1 MSCCSDNYLVP
12 GANPNIPPPP
22 PVPAPQL
29 IINGNYNLVVAND
42 PIANT
47 DTLSLNPLI
56 FAEYLQ
62 IAPLTNLGTFQ
73 LQPLGLTMTP
83 PYHVVPY
90 VKANYGPGLIP
101 RVTIGQ
107 NTNSIDFSVH
117 DAITGNNMNGCLID
131 FIASGYIYTSLPL
144 VPKTFT
150 FTNFF
155 NGGTYSIGPGIY
167 NSGSDTTLQQEIT
180 SQIPADYYFR
190 NNRTGVKVTMSY
202 AGIIY
207 GADLFP
213 QQQSF
218 QAGISKINNSISNQI
233 AFKSTSGNQV
243 GPPNPLG
250 GANWGTVIPN
260 TNFVQVTNN
269 VIFNEN
275 DQLWY
280 SWAFTQTGVYGS
292 ISNLQM
298 SLQIDYMGY

>member
-1 MSCCSDNYLVP
+1 MSCCSDNWVVP
-12 GANPNIPPPP
+12 GANPAIPPPEP
-22 PVPAPQL
+22 PQL
-29 IINGNYNLVVAND
+29 IISGNYNLVVAND

-56 FAEYLQ
+56 FGEILEIPAG
-62 IAPLTNLGTFQ
+62 TNLGTFQ
-73 LQPLGLTMTP
+73 LEPLGITLTP
-83 PYHVVPY
+83 PYHVIPN
-90 VKANYGPGLIP
+90 VKANYPTGQVPK
-101 RVTIGQ
+101 VTIGQ

-117 DAITGNNMNGCLID
+117 DAITGNNMNECVID
-131 FIASGYIYTSLPL
+131 FMVSAYVFTSLPL

-150 FTNFF
+150 FTPFF
-155 NGGTYSIGPGIY
+155 NGGAYSIGPGIY

-207 GADLFP
+207 GGDLFP
-213 QQQSF
+213 QQQAF
-218 QAGISKINNSISNQI
+218 QAGISKINNSLSNQI
-233 AFKSTSGNQV
+233 AFKYTSGTQV

-250 GANWGTVIPN
+250 GADWGTVVPN
-260 TNFVQVTNN
+260 TQFVQVTNN
-269 VIFNEN
+269 VIFSEN

-280 SWAFTQTGVYGS
+280 SWAFTQTGVNGS
-292 ISNLQM
+292 ISNLKM